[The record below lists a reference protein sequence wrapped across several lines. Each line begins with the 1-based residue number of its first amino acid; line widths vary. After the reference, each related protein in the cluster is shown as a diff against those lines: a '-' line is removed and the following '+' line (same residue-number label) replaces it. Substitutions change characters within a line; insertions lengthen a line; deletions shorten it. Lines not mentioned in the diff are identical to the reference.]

1 MAIDQSPA
9 LTSWTEEQSDE
20 PSGSE
25 SLRVGAKMSTDT
37 PVKVGDVI
45 ADKYRVERVLGVG
58 GMGVVVAATHQVL
71 DQQVAIKFLLPEL
84 AQHPEAG
91 ARFQREAKAAVRIQS
106 QHVCRVLD
114 VGVSAQGAPF
124 MVMEYLEGRDL
135 AAELEQSGRLDVE
148 RAVEYVL
155 QACEALAEA
164 HAAGIVHRDLK
175 PANLFLALRTDGS
188 RIIKVLDF
196 GISKL
201 TDQDVHLTKTSSVM
215 GSPQY
220 MAPEQM
226 QSSKRVDQRTD
237 IWALGA
243 ILYEL
248 LTNQVPFQGET
259 VPEIC
264 INIVNTEPTPLL
276 ELRPELPPGLVA
288 IVERCLKKNAEERFE
303 NVAELG
309 SELSSF
315 GPPLSHLS
323 VERASRVL
331 KTANFGTPGTVLQT
345 QVSAPPSSQMEVAP
359 TVASYASLPTEPKP
373 RRRPWVI
380 VAVALAALGVGSAVA
395 FATLKSQSVEQ
406 PPSGVVAGQPGE
418 LPVTQQPVSA
428 PEPAATEPAL
438 PAPPVSSSV
447 RPAPS
452 AEAPEPQGAPPAHA
466 ATKKPKPQPT
476 AAPAPAP
483 KPKPTG
489 DLDVS
494 GFGDRK

>member
-1 MAIDQSPA
+1 
-9 LTSWTEEQSDE
+9 
-20 PSGSE
+20 
-25 SLRVGAKMSTDT
+25 MSRDT

-58 GMGVVVAATHQVL
+58 GMGMVVAATHQVL

-114 VGVSAQGAPF
+114 VGVSAEGAPF
-124 MVMEYLEGRDL
+124 MVMEYLEGKDL
-135 AAELEQSGRLDVE
+135 ADELEEHGRMAVE

-175 PANLFLALRTDGS
+175 PANLFLAERTDGS

-196 GISKL
+196 GISKV
-201 TDQDVHLTKTSSVM
+201 TDQDVQLTKTSSVM

-226 QSSKRVDQRTD
+226 QSSKQVDQRTD

-248 LTNQVPFQGET
+248 LTNEAPFQGET

-264 INIVNTEPTPLL
+264 INIVNTEPKPLL
-276 ELRPELPPGLVA
+276 ELRPDLPEGLVG
-288 IVERCLKKNAEERFE
+288 IIERCLKKAAEERFE

-309 SELSSF
+309 AELSEY

-331 KTANFGTPGTVLQT
+331 NTVVLGTPRSVLRTQT
-345 QVSAPPSSQMEVAP
+345 SATRPSQHEVAP
-359 TVASYASLPTEPKP
+359 TVASYAELAPPKQAS
-373 RRRPWVI
+373 RRPLVVLGI
-380 VAVALAALGVGSAVA
+380 ALAILGLGGAVA
-395 FATLKSQSVEQ
+395 FATVQSRGGDV
-406 PPSGVVAGQPGE
+406 STGVVAGQPGNAPTE
-418 LPVTQQPVSA
+418 QPSVSA
-428 PEPAATEPAL
+428 AQAPHAQEEVAPEADVQPASPGLDPESGAEPKVAADSKRADGG
-438 PAPPVSSSV
+438 PKPQIPPEAPESV
-447 RPAPS
+447 ARPAP
-452 AEAPEPQGAPPAHA
+452 
-466 ATKKPKPQPT
+466 TPKPVKVQASAKT
-476 AAPAPAP
+476 APGPAP
-483 KPKPTG
+483 G
-489 DLDVS
+489 SELDIS

>member
-1 MAIDQSPA
+1 
-9 LTSWTEEQSDE
+9 
-20 PSGSE
+20 
-25 SLRVGAKMSTDT
+25 MSTEM

-45 ADKYRVERVLGVG
+45 ADKYRVDRVLGIG
-58 GMGVVVAATHQVL
+58 GMGMVVAATHRVL

-114 VGVSAQGAPF
+114 VGVAADGSPF
-124 MVMEYLEGRDL
+124 MVMEYLEGKDL
-135 AAELEQSGRLDVE
+135 ADELEQSGRLSVE

-175 PANLFLALRTDGS
+175 PANLFLAERADGS

-201 TDQDVHLTKTSSVM
+201 TDQDVRLTKTSSVM

-226 QSSKRVDQRTD
+226 VSSKQVDQRTD

-248 LTNQVPFQGET
+248 LTNEAPFPGET

-276 ELRPELPPGLVA
+276 ELRPELPVGLVR
-288 IVERCLKKNAEERFE
+288 IIEICLKKAAEERYG

-309 SELSSF
+309 AELSEF

-323 VERASRVL
+323 AERASRVL
-331 KTANFGTPGTVLQT
+331 QTVNLGTPRSVQQT
-345 QVSAPPSSQMEVAP
+345 QVSAPRSSQMDVSP
-359 TVASYASLPTEPKP
+359 TVASYAELPTSPGPSK
-373 RRRPWVI
+373 RPLLLGV
-380 VAVALAALGVGSAVA
+380 VALVVLCVGGAVA
-395 FATLKSQSVEQ
+395 FATLGTRNEAPPTGVAAQPGDLPAA
-406 PPSGVVAGQPGE
+406 PPSVSVP
-418 LPVTQQPVSA
+418 SA
-428 PEPAATEPAL
+428 PEPAPAVVNAD
-438 PAPPVSSSV
+438 APPAETAET
-447 RPAPS
+447 PAPS
-452 AEAPEPQGAPPAHA
+452 DTGEPEASGADSPG
-466 ATKKPKPQPT
+466 TPQPEGT
-476 AAPAPAP
+476 NAAAAKPAPP
-483 KPKPTG
+483 KPKPSEAKPPKAG
-489 DLDVS
+489 PDLDIS

>member
-1 MAIDQSPA
+1 MN
-9 LTSWTEEQSDE
+9 T
-20 PSGSE
+20 G
-25 SLRVGAKMSTDT
+25 T

-45 ADKYRVERVLGVG
+45 ADKYRVDSVLGVG

-71 DQQVAIKFLLPEL
+71 DQKVAIKFLLPEF

-114 VGVSAQGAPF
+114 VGVNAAGAPF

-135 AAELEQSGRLDVE
+135 ADELENCGRMDVE

-175 PANLFLALRTDGS
+175 PANLFLAERADGS

-196 GISKL
+196 GISKV
-201 TDQDVHLTKTSSVM
+201 TDQDVRLTKTSSVM

-226 QSSKRVDQRTD
+226 QSSKQVDQRTD

-248 LTNQVPFQGET
+248 LTNEVPFQGET

-264 INIVNTEPTPLL
+264 INIVNTEPAPLL

-288 IVERCLKKNAEERFE
+288 IVECCLKKDANERFE

-309 SELSSF
+309 AELSQF

-323 VERASRVL
+323 AERASRVL
-331 KTANFGTPGTVLQT
+331 NTVHLGTPRSVQQT
-345 QVSAPPSSQMEVAP
+345 RASSPHSSQVEVAP
-359 TVASYASLPTEPKP
+359 TVASYAAVPTQQKSSRSPALL
-373 RRRPWVI
+373 VALLLVVLGI
-380 VAVALAALGVGSAVA
+380 GGLVAVMVTRSSTPEAAN
-395 FATLKSQSVEQ
+395 
-406 PPSGVVAGQPGE
+406 GVVAGQPVEGAQAA
-418 LPVTQQPVSA
+418 PVVSA
-428 PEPAATEPAL
+428 AA
-438 PAPPVSSSV
+438 V
-447 RPAPS
+447 PAPS
-452 AEAPEPQGAPPAHA
+452 VAPAPTAESQPAEPQPASEPVVAEAEPASSAAPSPA
-466 ATKKPKPQPT
+466 KPQPT
-476 AAPAPAP
+476 SAPAAPRNTATS
-483 KPKPTG
+483 KPK
-489 DLDVS
+489 
-494 GFGDRK
+494 